1 MVNKL
6 KKINPKYKKLFLLG
20 LFLILFS
27 LSWTPVV
34 LGASSEIDEV
44 RSAYRKYKKIEKLD
58 LKVPTV
64 VEVPFKE
71 EFFLE
76 RSEFAVLD
84 LETNSFKPSLFKR
97 KASRTPISVAAN
109 PDDGRDRDMAD
120 NNSETYAEFR
130 LRESERAQ
138 TRIELSSPEPVTS
151 SALTVLLD
159 DHVALPNTI
168 RIRAETDG
176 ELKTVVAKREMT
188 QNMIRFPETTSDRWV
203 LGFDYSQPL
212 RITELRLKQET
223 KKIEKRGL
231 RFLAQPDH
239 AYKVY
244 FDADRHTQ
252 LSFTEFPDLSGDE
265 DVNRLAP
272 VPTYDNSQYTIADID
287 GDGVADIHD
296 NCVNL
301 ANPDQKDVNNNEK
314 GDRCEDFD
322 KDGIINSSDNCPDH
336 PNPSQADEDGDG
348 IGDACDSEESRFT
361 ERHKWIP
368 WTGLGFAAFVLI
380 VLFAI
385 TTKSLQ
391 EKEEDKEEDTSS
403 ELGQDSADP
412 NDHKIDLE
420 E

>member
-1 MVNKL
+1 MNS
-6 KKINPKYKKLFLLG
+6 KYKKLFLLG
-20 LFLILFS
+20 LFLIFFN
-27 LSWTPVV
+27 LSWIPVV

-58 LKVPTV
+58 IKVPTV
-64 VEVPFKE
+64 VEVPFEE

-84 LETNSFKPSLFKR
+84 LTTNSFKPSLFKR
-97 KASRTPISVAAN
+97 KSSRTPISVTAN
-109 PDDGRDRDMAD
+109 PDDGRNRNMVD
-120 NNSETYAEFR
+120 NAPGTYAEFR
-130 LRESERAQ
+130 LWENERAQ
-138 TRIELSSPEPVTS
+138 AKIELSSPEPVTS

-168 RIRAETDG
+168 RIRAKTDG
-176 ELKTVVAKREMT
+176 EMKTVVAKREMN
-188 QNMIRFPETTSDRWV
+188 QNMVRFPETISDRWV
-203 LGFDYSQPL
+203 INFDYSQPL
-212 RITELRLKQET
+212 RITELRLNQQ

-239 AYKVY
+239 DYKVY

-252 LSFTEFPDLSGDE
+252 ISFTETPDLSGDE
-265 DVNRLAP
+265 DVTRLAP
-272 VPTYDNSQYTIADID
+272 VPTRNNPHYTIADID
-287 GDGVADIHD
+287 RDGVADIHD
-296 NCVNL
+296 NCVRV
-301 ANPDQKDVNNNEK
+301 ANPDQKDVNNNGK
-314 GDRCEDFD
+314 GDVCEDFD
-322 KDGIINSSDNCPDH
+322 RDGIINSSDNCPDH

-348 IGDACDSEESRFT
+348 IGDICDSEESRFT
-361 ERHKWIP
+361 ERHKWVP

-391 EKEEDKEEDTSS
+391 EEEDKEEGTSS
-403 ELGQDSADP
+403 ELDHGSTESD
-412 NDHKIDLE
+412 DHKIDLE